1 MNSAIRQENSDDTIV
16 ARSTAPGPGAIAIV
30 RVDGPGTL
38 QVLRRM
44 FEPRGPL
51 HPIDAPRQA
60 IFGNW
65 AETPPAKPQDGA
77 AGAQRHII
85 DEGIT
90 IFFKAPHSFTGND
103 LAELQCHGSTAI
115 VRSLIAAAMRLGARL
130 AEPGEFTRRAFL
142 NNRLD
147 LAQAEAVGDLIRAE
161 TDAAARMARSQLA
174 GGLSRRIRELRA
186 NLIDLAA
193 EIEARIDFPE
203 EGLAAEDR
211 TRLQAVFDGLESGLR
226 GLIASRGRGRLLR
239 EGARIA
245 LVGPPNVGKSSLLNA
260 LARTERAIVTP
271 HPGTTRDTIECTI
284 DLAGIAVT
292 IVDTAGLR
300 SGGDEIERLGIE
312 RTHRA
317 MCEADIV
324 VEVRDA
330 TGEIEAM
337 NFESEMS
344 DGRSGD
350 SSGGVR
356 RPEAIVFNKIDRL
369 DDEDPNSAQLGHRR
383 PGDAESARTFCV
395 SALTGRGIEE
405 LEKGLEA
412 LLLDAAAGETDK
424 NDQSDTQALGEPG
437 GQIAVGARHAALLES
452 ALASIAQA
460 QEAWDAQMGDELVMI
475 DLREALVRLDEILGL
490 GLGEAILDRVFEKFC
505 LGK

>member
-1 MNSAIRQENSDDTIV
+1 MNSASRQYLDDTIV

-30 RVDGPGTL
+30 RVDGPGTPDL
-38 QVLRRM
+38 VRRM
-44 FEPRGPL
+44 FNPLGPL

-60 IFGNW
+60 IFGEW
-65 AETPPAKPQDGA
+65 TEPPDAEPRDDASGTEH
-77 AGAQRHII
+77 RII

-103 LAELQCHGSTAI
+103 LAELQCHGGTAI
-115 VRSLIAAAMRLGARL
+115 VRALIAAAMRLGARL
-130 AEPGEFTRRAFL
+130 AEPGEFTRRAFM

-174 GGLSRRIRELRA
+174 GGLSRRISELRT

-193 EIEARIDFPE
+193 EIESRIDFPE

-211 TRLQAVFDGLESGLR
+211 TRLRAAFAALETGLR
-226 GLIASRGRGRLLR
+226 NLMASRKRGRLLR

-284 DLAGIAVT
+284 DLAGVAVT

-300 SGGDEIERLGIE
+300 PGGDEIEQLGIE

-317 MCEADIV
+317 MGEADIV

-337 NFESEMS
+337 NF
-344 DGRSGD
+344 DSG
-350 SSGGVR
+350 SSCGPGDEFSGVAGQ
-356 RPEAIVFNKIDRL
+356 PSAIVFNKIDCL
-369 DDEDPNSAQLGHRR
+369 GNEDASDEDLARR
-383 PGDAESARTFCV
+383 RAAGADSARAYHV

-405 LEKGLEA
+405 FEAGLEA
-412 LLLDAAAGETDK
+412 LLFGATNGVTDETDQ
-424 NDQSDTQALGEPG
+424 DDTSARAEPG
-437 GQIAVGARHAALLES
+437 GQIAVGARHASLLES
-452 ALASIAQA
+452 SLASITQARGAWVAQA
-460 QEAWDAQMGDELVMI
+460 GDELVMI
-475 DLREALVRLDEILGL
+475 DLREALLGLDQILGL